1 MLETRH
7 ANIEF
12 FGKDGFQW
20 FIAQV
25 APDKVWRTENNQN
38 FDNGFRA
45 KIRIL
50 GYHPGENA
58 QEGGI
63 SDEDLPWAH
72 FLVSPQFGAGNFNGG
87 TSFGLQGGEM
97 VVGFFLDGEE
107 GQQPVVFGSFFANYN
122 IEEVEDFKKVLDDGT
137 AGFKPIGID
146 ESVKY
151 GKHTTIE
158 GQKKQRISG
167 TVVNSNSEVI
177 DEKKEKKG
185 TIEKVYDNK
194 TYKTKVPVVCDTPKS
209 ATGDI
214 TKSLQGFIDKI
225 NKFQKYQDGY
235 IDPVLNRIVNLDKE
249 INKVSEEISGAMS
262 GIVRKARNKIFEE
275 INDGVDDMI
284 DFLDPDKLIKDIEIK
299 KKKDDIFCLI
309 ENILNGLKD
318 FVGDFIKSLLGNI
331 LNVPLCA
338 AEQFISGLMSN
349 LTDKIQSA
357 IGPAISA
364 ISKLTGKAM
373 TSFSAMMT
381 KALGIAQTA
390 LALFECEGNK
400 CEENP
405 ADFIT
410 NEGPDP
416 KKVLGFNN
424 LLNKFT
430 TLSGSGLT
438 GSLDTL
444 VGNVFPQLNI
454 GDAVGSFSGSN
465 PLEGLVGGCNVS
477 SKICGPPR
485 IEIFGGGGFG
495 AAADA
500 VINSVG
506 EVVGAN
512 MTNFGI
518 GYTKPPFVTIFDDCN
533 NGKGATAKPVVEDG
547 RIVNLIITNSGGGFL
562 TPDSISDTKGV
573 DVIGQVEG
581 VDIVS
586 TGIGYEEGDLICS
599 ESGQCLTPII
609 EDGRI
614 VGASGKIDLGL
625 VKVPEL
631 TVETNTGIGADIR
644 AITRFVKRDDYTD
657 PVVPEAELIRVISCP
672 RFY

>member
-1 MLETRH
+1 MLTRQS
-7 ANIEF
+7 NIEF

-20 FIAQV
+20 FIGQV

-50 GYHPGENA
+50 GYHPGENSG
-58 QEGGI
+58 EGGI

-107 GQQPVVFGSFFANYN
+107 AQQPVVFGSFFANYN
-122 IEEVEDFKKVLDDGT
+122 IEEVEDFKKVLENGT
-137 AGFKPIGID
+137 SGFKPIGID

-158 GQKKQRISG
+158 GQKKQKKSG
-167 TVVNSNSEVI
+167 TIVNSNSEI
-177 DEKKEKKG
+177 INESRERIG

-194 TYKTKVPVVCDTPKS
+194 TYKTKVPVVCDTPAAS
-209 ATGDI
+209 TGDI
-214 TKSLQGFIDKI
+214 TKSLQGFFDEI
-225 NKFQKYQDGY
+225 NRLEKFADGY
-235 IDPVLNRIVNLDKE
+235 IDPVLNRIVNMDKE
-249 INKVSEEISGAMS
+249 INKVSKEISGAMS
-262 GIVRKARNKIFEE
+262 GIVRKARNKLFEE
-275 INDGVDDMI
+275 INDKVDAAI
-284 DFLDPDKLIKDIEIK
+284 DFLDPDKLIKDLEIK
-299 KKKDDIFCLI
+299 KAKDDVFCLI
-309 ENILNGLKD
+309 ENILNGLKN
-318 FVGDFIKSLLGNI
+318 FVSDFIKGLLGNI
-331 LNVPLCA
+331 LNIPLCA
-338 AEQFISGLMSN
+338 AEQFIGGLMSN

-364 ISKLTGKAM
+364 ISKLSGTAM
-373 TSFSAMMT
+373 PAFSSMMT
-381 KALGIAQTA
+381 KAMEMAQTA
-390 LALFECEGNK
+390 LALFSCEGNT
-400 CEENP
+400 CETDP
-405 ADFIT
+405 ADFMT
-410 NEGPDP
+410 NVGPDP
-416 KKVLGFNN
+416 KKVLNFNG

-438 GSLDTL
+438 GALDTL
-444 VGNVFPQLNI
+444 VGNTFPQLSI

-465 PLEGLVGGCNVS
+465 PLEGLVSGCNVS
-477 SKICGPPR
+477 SKVCGPPR
-485 IEIFGGGGFG
+485 IEIFGGGGLG

-500 VINSVG
+500 VINSIG
-506 EVVGAN
+506 QVVGVN
-512 MTNFGI
+512 MKSFGG
-518 GYTKPPFVTIFDDCN
+518 GYTKPPFVSVFDDCS
-533 NGKGATAKPVVEDG
+533 NGKGATAKAVIENGQV
-547 RIVNLIITNSGGGFL
+547 VNLIVTNSGGGYL
-562 TPDSISDTKGV
+562 TPDSISDTEGV

-581 VDIVS
+581 IDIVS

-599 ESGQCLTPII
+599 ESGQCLTPVI
-609 EDGRI
+609 ENGRI
-614 VGASGKIDLGL
+614 VGVSGKIDLGL

-631 TVETNTGIGADIR
+631 TVETNTGIGADVR

-657 PVVPEAELIRVISCP
+657 PVAPEAELIRVISCP